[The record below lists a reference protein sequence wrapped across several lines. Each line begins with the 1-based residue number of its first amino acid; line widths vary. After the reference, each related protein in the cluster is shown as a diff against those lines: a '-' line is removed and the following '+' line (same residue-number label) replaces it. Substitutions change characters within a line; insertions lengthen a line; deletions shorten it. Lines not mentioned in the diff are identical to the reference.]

1 MDPRP
6 MIVLSTLGL
15 SWGLG
20 NQGMGGFHPVPWY
33 KSILVRINVD
43 SAQSLGTNQFVP
55 KRVPRDWVECTQS
68 LIPETPTQSE
78 RGTID
83 VVTGRHEWTRLRL
96 FG

>member
-1 MDPRP
+1 

-15 SWGLG
+15 RGLRNEG
-20 NQGMGGFHPVPWY
+20 LCG
-33 KSILVRINVD
+33 S
-43 SAQSLGTNQFVP
+43 T
-55 KRVPRDWVECTQS
+55 ES
-68 LIPETPTQSE
+68 LIPEIPTQSE